1 MESIIQLLHLEDN
14 PTDSL
19 LVQSL
24 LKKANVRF
32 DYFFADNEEDYLFIL
47 RNHTIDLILS
57 DYHLPSYSGA
67 EALLFARRN
76 YPNIPFVFLSG
87 TMGEDAAI
95 ESLLNGATDYVLK
108 NKMERLI
115 PAVYRAYNEA
125 QETKA
130 RQKAEDELR
139 KLSRAV
145 EQSPN
150 SVVITD
156 TEGRIEYANPATLK
170 LTGYTSE
177 EAMGKNP
184 RIFSTH
190 EKTREEYDFLWE
202 TIQSGKEW
210 KGEFHNKKKDGELY
224 WESASI
230 SPIFNENGI
239 ITHYLAIKKD
249 ITESKQLTTDL
260 VNAKE
265 KAEESDRLKTAFL
278 ANMSHEIRTPMNGIL
293 GFAALLKE
301 PDLSG
306 SQQQEYIRIIEKSG
320 ARMLNIINDII
331 SISKLES
338 GQTNL
343 LYSEINV
350 TELVKD
356 LHDFFRPE
364 VQQKGLHLYL
374 KNSLPD
380 SKAIITTDKEKLT
393 AVLTNLIKNA
403 VKFTKQGSITI
414 GYKLNPSKLLN
425 EDGTSV
431 EADVLEFYVKDTGVG
446 ISQENKEI
454 VFERFRQGSESL
466 TRNYEGAGLGLSI
479 SKAYVELLGG
489 KIWFDSNPEI
499 KPGENGSVFFFSIPY
514 LPVLQKQ
521 DTITNTKPNL
531 KSVDMIKPLKIL
543 ISEDD
548 ETSDLL
554 IAIMLRKF
562 NTEILHAKTGI
573 EVLELLKENPDIDM
587 ILMDIQMPEM
597 NGYEATREIRKFNTD
612 IVIVAQTAYALS
624 GEREKAMD
632 AGCNDYFAKPIDQN
646 MLNDVIMKYFNEITV

>member
-1 MESIIQLLHLEDN
+1 MESIIQILHLEDN

-19 LVQSL
+19 LVQSWL
-24 LKKANVRF
+24 RNADVHF
-32 DYFFADNEEDYLFIL
+32 DYFFADNEEDFLFML
-47 RNHTIDLILS
+47 RNQNIDLILS
-57 DYHLPSYSGA
+57 DYHLPGYSGSD
-67 EALLFARRN
+67 ALLFARNN

-115 PAVYRAYNEA
+115 PAVYRAYKEA

-130 RQKAEDELR
+130 RHKAENELR

-145 EQSPN
+145 EQSPD
-150 SVVITD
+150 SIVITD
-156 TEGRIEYANPATLK
+156 TEGNIEYANPTTLK

-177 EAMGKNP
+177 ETIGKTP
-184 RIFSTH
+184 GIFSTH
-190 EKTREEYDFLWE
+190 EKTREEYSLLWE

-210 KGEFHNKKKDGELY
+210 TGEFHNKKKNGELY

-230 SPIFNENGI
+230 SPIFDENGV

-249 ITESKQLTTDL
+249 ITESRQLTTDL
-260 VNAKE
+260 IIAKE

-331 SISKLES
+331 SISKIES
-338 GQTNL
+338 GQIDLKYTETNVK
-343 LYSEINV
+343 EQ
-350 TELVKD
+350 VKD
-356 LHDFFRPE
+356 LLEFFTPE
-364 VQQKGLHLYL
+364 AEHKGLHLYL
-374 KNSLPD
+374 ENSLPD
-380 SKAIITTDKEKLT
+380 SKAIIKTDKEKLT

-403 VKFTKQGSITI
+403 IKFTKQGTITV
-414 GYKLNPSKLLN
+414 GYNLRPANMIN
-425 EDGTSV
+425 IEGMHV
-431 EADVLEFYVKDTGVG
+431 EPDVLEFYVKDTGVG
-446 ISQENKEI
+446 IRPENREI
-454 VFERFRQGSESL
+454 IFERFRQGSESL

-479 SKAYVELLGG
+479 SKAFVELLGG
-489 KIWFDSNPEI
+489 RIWFEPNPEV
-499 KPGENGSVFFFSIPY
+499 KVGENGSVFSFYISY
-514 LPVLQKQ
+514 LPTRQEPE
-521 DTITNTKPNL
+521 II
-531 KSVDMIKPLKIL
+531 KSIEHKIESVGMIKPLKIL

-573 EVLELLKENPDIDM
+573 EVLGLLKEHPDIDM
-587 ILMDIQMPEM
+587 ILMDIQMPVM
-597 NGYEATREIRKFNTD
+597 NGYEATREIRKFNND

-646 MLNDVIMKYFNEITV
+646 MLNEVIMKYFNEKIV

>member
-14 PTDSL
+14 PSDSM

-24 LKKANVRF
+24 LRKANVSF
-32 DYFFADNEEDYLFIL
+32 DYFFADNEEDFLFIL
-47 RNHTIDLILS
+47 GNRQIDLILS
-57 DYHLPSYSGA
+57 DYHLPGYSGA
-67 EALLFARRN
+67 EALLYAKSNF
-76 YPNIPFVFLSG
+76 PNIPFVFLSG

-108 NKMERLI
+108 NKIERLI
-115 PAVYRAYNEA
+115 PAVYRAYKEA
-125 QETKA
+125 QESKA
-130 RQKAEDELR
+130 RKKAEDEIR

-156 TEGRIEYANPATLK
+156 TEGRIEYANPATLI

-177 EAMGKNP
+177 ETIAKIAG
-184 RIFSTH
+184 ILSTH
-190 EKTREEYDFLWE
+190 EKTREEYSFIWE
-202 TIQSGKEW
+202 TIRSGKEW
-210 KGEFHNKKKDGELY
+210 TGEFHNKKKNGELY
-224 WESASI
+224 WESTTI

-239 ITHYLAIKKD
+239 ITHYVAIMKD

-260 VNAKE
+260 ISAKE
-265 KAEESDRLKTAFL
+265 KAEESDRLKSAFL

-301 PDLSG
+301 PGLEG

-331 SISKLES
+331 SIAKIES
-338 GQTNL
+338 GQTDL
-343 LYSEINV
+343 KYSETNV
-350 TELVKD
+350 NDQVKD
-356 LHDFFRPE
+356 LFDFFTPE
-364 VQQKGLHLYL
+364 ADHKGLHLYL
-374 KNSLPD
+374 ENSLPENNALI
-380 SKAIITTDKEKLT
+380 KTDKEKLT
-393 AVLTNLIKNA
+393 VVLTNLIKNA
-403 VKFTKQGSITI
+403 IKFTKHGSITV
-414 GYKLNPSKLLN
+414 GYKLGPAKIIN
-425 EDGTSV
+425 EDGMSV
-431 EADVLEFYVKDTGVG
+431 KPDVLEFFVKDTGVG
-446 ISQENKEI
+446 IRQENKEI
-454 VFERFRQGSESL
+454 IFERFRQGSESL
-466 TRNYEGAGLGLSI
+466 TRDYEGAGLGLSI

-489 KIWFDSNPEI
+489 RIWLESNPE
-499 KPGENGSVFFFSIPY
+499 ENGSVFSFSIPY
-514 LPVLQKQ
+514 IPILLKPGN
-521 DTITNTKPNL
+521 IINTNPNI

-573 EVLELLKENPDIDM
+573 EVLEILQQRPDIDM

-597 NGYEATREIRKFNTD
+597 NGYEATREIRKFNND
-612 IVIVAQTAYALS
+612 IIIVAQTAYALS

-632 AGCNDYFAKPIDQN
+632 AGCDDYFAKPIDQN
-646 MLNDVIMKYFNEITV
+646 MLNEVIMKYFNGKIV